1 MKEVTVTVSQLGDVK
16 IDAEG
21 FVGTEC
27 SKATQHIEAA
37 LGGKKVDKD
46 PKDAMYAS
54 TDLNVGF

>member
-1 MKEVTVTVSQLGDVK
+1 MKQVQITVSALGDVK

-54 TDLNVGF
+54 HDINSSF

>member
-1 MKEVTVTVSQLGDVK
+1 MKQVSITITKLGEVK
-16 IDAEG
+16 IDADG

-27 SKATQHIEAA
+27 NAATQHIEAA

-54 TDLNVGF
+54 TDLNTSY